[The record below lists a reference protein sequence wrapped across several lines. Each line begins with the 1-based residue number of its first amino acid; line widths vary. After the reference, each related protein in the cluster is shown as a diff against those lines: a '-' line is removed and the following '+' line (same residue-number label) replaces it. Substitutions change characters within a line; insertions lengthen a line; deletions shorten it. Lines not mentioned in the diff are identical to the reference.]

1 MAIYEPI
8 ENQNGRRAYR
18 LRSPV
23 DLEPIGELPC
33 ATREEVQEAVARA
46 RVAQA
51 AWAETTFDERAD
63 LLYRVVDLL
72 IAQQDRVMET
82 VIRETGKP
90 RAEAFSMEIYAS
102 CDSLVFYAKRAK
114 KFLRRE
120 RRRLHGVMNFMKKAY
135 VVYKPRGVVAVITP
149 WNGPFVLSI
158 NPTAQAVMA
167 GNAVVIKPSEVTP
180 YSGALVAELFREAG
194 APEGLVQTVLGD
206 GLTGADLIAAGPDKV
221 SFTGSVATGRKIAM
235 ACGEKLIPHTLELGG
250 KDAMVVCRDADLE
263 SAAKGAL
270 IGSCMNTGQYCCGT
284 ERIYVVEDVYEEFL
298 AKVVAGAR
306 ELRQSADVDA
316 TDVGATFWDR
326 QMKIIEDH
334 VDEAIKQG
342 AKVEVGGGR
351 NRDLEG
357 LYFQPTVLTAVT
369 HDMKVMREETF
380 GPVVAIMKVADEDEA
395 IRLANDSPYGLN
407 GNVWTKDAARGIEL
421 ATRIETGAASVN
433 DMALSYGVNEVPFG
447 GVKDS
452 GVGMVNGPEGIRG
465 YCHAMPII
473 VHRFGSGPVSS
484 YPYSTKS
491 LEDMSKALQFFS
503 GSKLGRKLFG

>member
-8 ENQNGRRAYR
+8 ETQNGHRAYQ
-18 LRSPV
+18 LKSPV
-23 DLEPIGELPC
+23 DLSPIGDLRC
-33 ATREEVQEAVARA
+33 ATREEVQATVERA
-46 RVAQA
+46 RTAQK
-51 AWAETTFDERAD
+51 AWAETTFDERAE
-63 LLYRVVDLL
+63 LMYRMADVL
-72 IAQQDRVMET
+72 IAQQDRIVDT

-90 RAEAFSMEIYAS
+90 RAEAFSMEVYAA
-102 CDSLVFYAKRAK
+102 CDSVVFYAKRAK

-120 RRRLHGVMNFMKKAY
+120 KRRLHGVLGLMKKAY

-158 NPTAQAVMA
+158 NPTVQALMA

-180 YSGALVAELFREAG
+180 YSGALVAELFAEAG
-194 APEGLVQTVLGD
+194 APEGLVQTVMGD

-250 KDAMVVCRDADLE
+250 KDAMVVCRDADLDQ
-263 SAAKGAL
+263 AAKGAL

-284 ERIYVVEDVYEEFL
+284 ERIYVVQEVYDVFVS
-298 AKVVAGAR
+298 KVVEGAK
-306 ELRQSADVDA
+306 ELRQSSDVDE

-334 VDEAIKQG
+334 VDEAVKKG
-342 AKVEVGGGR
+342 ARVEVGGGR
-351 NRDLEG
+351 NPDLEG
-357 LYFQPTVLTAVT
+357 LYFQPTVLTEVT
-369 HDMKVMREETF
+369 HDMKVMRDETF
-380 GPVVAIMKVADEDEA
+380 GPVVAIMKVSDEEEA
-395 IRLANDSPYGLN
+395 LRLANDSPYGLN
-407 GNVWTKDAARGIEL
+407 GNVWTRDAARGIEL

-447 GVKDS
+447 GVKES

-473 VHRFGSGPVSS
+473 VHRFGSGPVSA
-484 YPYSTKS
+484 YPYSVKGV
-491 LEDMSKALQFFS
+491 EDMSKALNFFW
-503 GSKLGRKLFG
+503 GSSLMRRLFG